1 MKEKI
6 NEIQQWIMPVLS
18 QSRQEKFN
26 QLIAELNTLIDNQ
39 LPGNKIAD
47 AYCKGN
53 KIPIKWVNEYNK
65 LQDSL

>member
-6 NEIQQWIMPVLS
+6 KEIEELIMPVLS
-18 QSRQEKFN
+18 ASRQEKFN
-26 QLIAELNTLIDNQ
+26 QLIADLNTLT
-39 LPGNKIAD
+39 GNKIAD

>member
-6 NEIQQWIMPVLS
+6 NDIQELIMPVLS
-18 QSRQEKFN
+18 PSRQEKFN
-26 QLIAELNTLIDNQ
+26 QLISELNTLIDNQ

-53 KIPIKWVNEYNK
+53 KIPIEWVNKYNK
-65 LQDSL
+65 LQDML